1 MYLKHLNLIN
11 YRNIENEKI
20 KFENKYTIFHGDN
33 AQGKTNIIES
43 IYLFCYLKS
52 FRQYKNSD
60 LIGTNYKEA
69 SITSYI
75 ENNLSI
81 YEYNIKINKNN
92 KKIYINNNSVTNN
105 ECLEYL
111 KSIIYFTDELS
122 ILRNSNT
129 FRKNYIDR
137 GIFLN
142 DKSYLGLVNK
152 YLYVIKS
159 RNFLIK
165 SNKIDELDIWTDLL
179 VDIGTEI
186 RIKRYNYILEINSL
200 FNNIYKVVFNK
211 NSSVRIENCDFS
223 MSLDSLK
230 NNFYDSLLKKRK
242 KEISY
247 GKTLVG
253 PHLDRFDFIINDND
267 ARFYG
272 SQGELRALL
281 FSLKFSQMFLYK
293 KIFDKYPLLL
303 IDDISSEIDNTKM
316 CSLFDFMDSEL
327 GQIIITSTNNSFIN
341 LDKYKQNLNYKIVDG
356 HIK

>member
-20 KFENKYTIFHGDN
+20 KFEKKYTIFYGDN

-43 IYLFCYLKS
+43 IYLFGYLKS
-52 FRQYKNSD
+52 FRQYKNLD
-60 LIGTNYKEA
+60 LIGPCYKES

-75 ENNLSI
+75 EDNISNH
-81 YEYNIKINKNN
+81 EYNIKISKNN
-92 KKIYINNNSVTNN
+92 KKININNNPAKNSD
-105 ECLEYL
+105 CLEYL
-111 KSIIYFTDELS
+111 KSIVYFTDELN

-137 GIFLN
+137 GVFLN
-142 DKSYLGLVNK
+142 EKTYLYLVNK
-152 YLYVIKS
+152 YLFILKS
-159 RNFLIK
+159 RNLLLK
-165 SNKIDELDIWTDLL
+165 SNKIEDLDIWTELL
-179 VDIGTEI
+179 VEIGTEI
-186 RIKRYNYILEINSL
+186 RIKRYNYILEINL
-200 FNNIYKVVFNK
+200 LLNHIYKIVFNK
-211 NSSVRIENCDFS
+211 NSSVHIVNSDFS
-223 MSLDSLK
+223 FSLDTLK
-230 NNFYDSLLKKRK
+230 NKFHASLLNKRSY
-242 KEISY
+242 EISY

-253 PHLDRFDFIINDND
+253 PHLDKFDFFINDKD

-281 FSLKFSQMFLYK
+281 FSLKFSQMFLHK
-293 KIFDKYPLLL
+293 KKFGKFPLFL

-327 GQIIITSTNNSFIN
+327 GQIIITSTNNDFID
-341 LDKYKQNLNYKIVDG
+341 LDKYKKNLNYKIVNG